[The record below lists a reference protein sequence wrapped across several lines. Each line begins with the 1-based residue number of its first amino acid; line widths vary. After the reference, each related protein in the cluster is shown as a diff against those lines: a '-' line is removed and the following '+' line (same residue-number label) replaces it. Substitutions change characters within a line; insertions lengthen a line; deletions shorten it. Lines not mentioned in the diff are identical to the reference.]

1 VTEELQGWQP
11 DPFGRHQS
19 RYFSAGR
26 PTYLVRDGQVEGS
39 DPVEQIPPQAQPR
52 PVDAAMPPPGY
63 PPPGYPPPG
72 YGPPAGYG
80 LPVVRPSVMASP
92 WSVPGDAV
100 RTSGRHGTPGYN
112 GRMAVMAAVVVVLL
126 VGVVII
132 AVAATRHQRA
142 STASRLAASAATVS
156 STPVA
161 SPAVAAGSPAVAT
174 NSLPP
179 TNSPLATN
187 SPAMA
192 AGSQA
197 VGAGVMVA
205 STSGHFSARF
215 PSAPIQQS
223 VDETISGVH
232 ASIRVAVVRTP
243 LTEVAEEDIANAVPA
258 NEQALALRSAIAV
271 AASTA
276 GNGSPT
282 QQSDTTFRG
291 KASRTSTFTTAAGE
305 QITAI
310 AFFQDS
316 RTVYFLLA
324 DAGAPFQNL
333 SASLQFDAASPPQV
347 LS

>member
-1 VTEELQGWQP
+1 VTEEQQGWQP

-26 PTYLVRDGQVEGS
+26 PTYLVRDGNVEGS
-39 DPVEQIPPQAQPR
+39 DPVEQIPPHAQPR
-52 PVDAAMPPPGY
+52 PIFDAALPPPGY
-63 PPPGYPPPG
+63 PPLGYGPSAG
-72 YGPPAGYG
+72 YGPPVMRP
-80 LPVVRPSVMASP
+80 PVVAAP
-92 WSVPGDAV
+92 WSVPGDAA
-100 RTSGRHGTPGYN
+100 RTNGRHGTPGYN
-112 GRMAVMAAVVVVLL
+112 GRMAVIASVVVVLL
-126 VGVVII
+126 VGLVIV
-132 AVAATRHQRA
+132 AVAATRHHRP
-142 STASRLAASAATVS
+142 STASRLTADVATASN
-156 STPVA
+156 TPVA
-161 SPAVAAGSPAVAT
+161 SPAAAGSQNAATNSPAPTNSPFATNSPAVAAGSP
-174 NSLPP
+174 
-179 TNSPLATN
+179 
-187 SPAMA
+187 
-192 AGSQA
+192 A

-205 STSGHFSARF
+205 STSGHFAARF

-243 LTEVAEEDIANAVPA
+243 LTEVAEEDIADAVPA

-282 QQSDTTFRG
+282 LQSDTTFRG
-291 KASRTSTFTTAAGE
+291 KEARTSTFTTATGE

-310 AFFQDS
+310 AFFQDA

-333 SASLQFDAASPPQV
+333 SASLQFNATSSPQV